1 MPDKRTEHRQKSG
14 KVAYEVVAYR
24 YSDEQSIMLV
34 GEAEIMVETFGNEH
48 DPADLGTNLYEIRV
62 DLLTAFDPEGRDRF
76 AEVMADPKLR
86 QAVESAAMD
95 HYLLPPQVPVG
106 LPKTVVEWGNVRE
119 L

>member
-1 MPDKRTEHRQKSG
+1 MLDKRTEHRQKSG
-14 KVAYEVVAYR
+14 KVAYEIVAYR

-48 DPADLGTNLYEIRV
+48 GPTAPAANLYEIRV
-62 DLLTAFDPEGRDRF
+62 DLLSAFAPDGRDCF

-86 QAVESAAMD
+86 KAVESAAMD

-106 LPKTVVEWGNVRE
+106 LPKTVVEWGRRE
-119 L
+119 